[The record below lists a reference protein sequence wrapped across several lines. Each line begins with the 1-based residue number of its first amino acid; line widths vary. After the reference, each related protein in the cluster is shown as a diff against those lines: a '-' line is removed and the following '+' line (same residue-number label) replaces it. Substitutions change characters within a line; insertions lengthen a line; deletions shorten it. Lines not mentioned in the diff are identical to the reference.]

1 MILLRTR
8 EDQAPLGARAADAAV
23 TNAAVGCLILS
34 QRIPGVGFVIASTF
48 LDNDSRLLSPTNA
61 CSPTSSVKN
70 LQLNR
75 DGVATRVGKAVR
87 VRLRRV
93 RGTSGEHRGDGHLM
107 GCPITVYLPHH
118 TACPS
123 SPGPS
128 LPTPLTVLTLSRAGP
143 IPSNRPV
150 PTLGGKRPWGFTLD
164 HSATFGASRSGT
176 RSMVVGMATK
186 KVTIT
191 IDENQLERIRALV
204 KAGTTSSVS
213 GFVQH
218 AVAVALDDIAGWGAM
233 LADALTD
240 TGGELSRE
248 ERRWADE
255 VLGVKGRAKSPA
267 A

>member
-1 MILLRTR
+1 
-8 EDQAPLGARAADAAV
+8 
-23 TNAAVGCLILS
+23 
-34 QRIPGVGFVIASTF
+34 
-48 LDNDSRLLSPTNA
+48 
-61 CSPTSSVKN
+61 
-70 LQLNR
+70 
-75 DGVATRVGKAVR
+75 
-87 VRLRRV
+87 
-93 RGTSGEHRGDGHLM
+93 
-107 GCPITVYLPHH
+107 
-118 TACPS
+118 
-123 SPGPS
+123 
-128 LPTPLTVLTLSRAGP
+128 
-143 IPSNRPV
+143 
-150 PTLGGKRPWGFTLD
+150 
-164 HSATFGASRSGT
+164 
-176 RSMVVGMATK
+176 MVVGMATK

-240 TGGELSRE
+240 TGGELTCE